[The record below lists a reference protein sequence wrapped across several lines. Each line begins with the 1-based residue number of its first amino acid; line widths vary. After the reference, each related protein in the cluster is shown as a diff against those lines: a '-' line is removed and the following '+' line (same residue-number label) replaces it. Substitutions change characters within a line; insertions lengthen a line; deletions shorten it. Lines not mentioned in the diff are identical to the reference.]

1 MTPETFTDDVEENYD
16 PAETGKGCLVTNEP
30 EE

>member
-16 PAETGKGCLVTNEP
+16 PAETGKGCLVTDDES
-30 EE
+30 